1 RQPERSLKESMEH
14 PPYLEIP
21 MSAKLAVAEK
31 VYRSLGLT
39 DDDFWNHFYR
49 VQGYHSS
56 KPAEGDQAR
65 QKSIA
70 ITEKLLADKAND
82 GRRKELLYVLGA
94 MRHFIGN
101 DPGALKAFE
110 EAAKLK
116 YDSKK
121 LKAEQNKNY
130 NEYLS
135 KLIDEYSEMIRK
147 GEGPR
152 QKNLK

>member
-1 RQPERSLKESMEH
+1 MTSGTIFIGS
-14 PPYLEIP
+14 
-21 MSAKLAVAEK
+21 
-31 VYRSLGLT
+31 
-39 DDDFWNHFYR
+39 R
-49 VQGYHSS
+49 VITQVSRRR
-56 KPAEGDQAR
+56 PTR
-65 QKSIA
+65 PQKSIA

-94 MRHFIGN
+94 MRHFVGN
-101 DPGALKAFE
+101 DPGAIKAFE
-110 EAAKLK
+110 EAGKLK
-116 YDSKK
+116 YDSKE

-152 QKNLK
+152 QK